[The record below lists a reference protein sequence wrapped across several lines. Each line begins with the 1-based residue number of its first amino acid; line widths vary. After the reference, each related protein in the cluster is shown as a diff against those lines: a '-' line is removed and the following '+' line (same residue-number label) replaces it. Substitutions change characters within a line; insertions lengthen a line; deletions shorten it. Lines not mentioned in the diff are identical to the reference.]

1 MSLLLW
7 GGCMG
12 NDSILPECGGLAD
25 YSDTKERKE
34 MPQGRMVSFY
44 LRFRFGHSYVLDNS
58 YSWGTYFFRR
68 TCRVKCPLKAAFCR
82 DNGEERR
89 QVASG
94 TKEDVFAALT
104 DIENTEKIYLDN
116 GVYKRNTILRSS
128 WDLRIVHEGDQQ
140 VSGHGERGDSSGVSA
155 DLPIFIPY
163 FKNLCERNGYPF
175 IGTAQETQQR

>member
-1 MSLLLW
+1 MCRTVPIR
-7 GGCMG
+7 GGP
-12 NDSILPECGGLAD
+12 I
-25 YSDTKERKE
+25 
-34 MPQGRMVSFY
+34 
-44 LRFRFGHSYVLDNS
+44 
-58 YSWGTYFFRR
+58 FFRR
-68 TCRVKCPLKAAFCR
+68 TCRIECPLKAAFCR

-140 VSGHGERGDSSGVSA
+140 VSGHGERGDYSGVPA
-155 DLPIFIPY
+155 DLSVFIPY
-163 FKNLCERNGYPF
+163 FKDFCERNGYPF

>member
-34 MPQGRMVSFY
+34 MTQGRTVSFY
-44 LRFRFGHSYVLDNS
+44 LRFRFGHSYVPDSS

-68 TCRVKCPLKAAFCR
+68 TCRVECPLKAAFCR

-116 GVYKRNTILRSS
+116 GVYKRNTALRSS

-140 VSGHGERGDSSGVSA
+140 VSGHGERGASGVPA
-155 DLPIFIPY
+155 DLSVFIPY